1 MIPRLRRFL
10 DLRPGEGLPVLV
22 SFLYIATVV
31 AAFLLAKPIR
41 NSLFLRQYG
50 PYAIVYV
57 YVAVPLVLSLFV
69 PAYTRV
75 AARFG
80 TRTVTAGTLVFFSL
94 NALLFWFAFRFAPFR
109 LLPGVFYVWVNCFA
123 VIAPVQAWSFANSLF
138 DTRQARRLFGLLGAS
153 ASLGA
158 IAGGVMATVLVGP
171 VGGTENMLLV
181 LAVLILIAAGIV
193 AAASA
198 LLRGRTL
205 VRRTRAVSRPF
216 AEIMREIARSPYLRL
231 IAALL
236 FVGAIVT
243 QWAGFQLNIV
253 AKERFGDDVDGLLK
267 FFGTFN
273 FVLGSVSFVVQVLLT
288 RLLLRRFGVGVTI
301 LVLPVALIFGSTL
314 TVLLP
319 GFATVLL
326 VNALDQGLRFSVDKA
341 TYELLYLPIAPAQRL
356 QFKSA
361 IDILVNRLAD
371 AAGALL
377 FGFATRGFL
386 MIPGL
391 QFHVRGTAAINI
403 VLLAVWIAIAWRLRV
418 EYVRTIQESIHRHRL
433 DSERTSADVLERSAA
448 DALNAKLRAGD
459 PTEVRYALALLE
471 VQQTRTW
478 HPALRDLLSHP
489 EPDVRRRALAIL
501 AEAGDREL
509 LSRARAML
517 RDRDVAVRTEALL
530 YVSRELGVDPLRE
543 IERLGDFEDF
553 SIRAGMAAFL
563 ASPGP
568 SRNME
573 AARIILEG
581 MVHAAGPDGA
591 RERAEAARVI
601 ALVPDAFLDL
611 LAVLLRDEDV
621 AVARQAIR
629 SARTVAREEL
639 IPPLLA
645 ALGDT
650 QLADEAADALA
661 RFGNTVVPILAE
673 RLPDESTPLEV
684 RREIP
689 TVLVRVGTAQAQQ
702 VLVDSVLQGDATL
715 RHRIIASLNK
725 VRAAEPG
732 IRLDA
737 NVLELLLAAEI
748 AGHYR
753 SYQVLGPLR
762 AHLKEGDP
770 VLEAMRHSMEQELER
785 IFRLMALLLPQT
797 GLHDAYVGVRSTNP
811 IVRANA
817 LEFLDNVLKPELRQL
832 LVPLLDAQ
840 VTIDERIALADR
852 LVGAPLDS
860 TEQAI
865 ATLLASEDAW
875 LRSCAVYAVGA
886 LQLHALAPELR
897 KLESASDPVMRESV
911 RTARRRLAGEADVVE
926 PHTPAPAEM
935 DVGVGAG

>member
-10 DLRPGEGLPVLV
+10 DLRPGEGLPVLL

-41 NSLFLRQYG
+41 NSLFLRQNG

-69 PAYTRV
+69 PAYTRI
-75 AARFG
+75 AARLG
-80 TRTVTAGTLVFFSL
+80 SRAVAVGTLVFFSA
-94 NALLFWFAFRFAPFR
+94 NAIVFWFAFRYAPFR

-158 IAGGVMATVLVGP
+158 IAGGVMATLLVGP

-181 LAVLILIAAGIV
+181 LALLILIAAGVV
-193 AAASA
+193 AAGNVV
-198 LLRGRTL
+198 LRGRTP
-205 VRRTRAVSRPF
+205 VRRTRTVSRPF
-216 AEIMREIARSPYLRL
+216 AETMREIASSRYLRL

-236 FVGAIVT
+236 FIGAVVT

-253 AKERFGDDVDGLLK
+253 AKERFGDDADALLR

-273 FVLGSVSFVVQVLLT
+273 FVLGSVSFIVQVLLT
-288 RLLLRRFGVGVTI
+288 RRLLRRFGVAVTI
-301 LVLPVALIFGSTL
+301 LVLPVALIFGTTF

-319 GFATVLL
+319 GLATVLL

-341 TYELLYLPIAPAQRL
+341 TYELLYLPIAPSQRL
-356 QFKSA
+356 HFKSA
-361 IDILVNRLAD
+361 IDILVNRIAD
-371 AAGALL
+371 AVGAVL
-377 FGFATRGFL
+377 FGVATRGFL

-403 VLLAVWIAIAWRLRV
+403 AFLAVWMAIAWRLRA
-418 EYVRTIQESIHRHRL
+418 EYVRTIHESIHRHRL
-433 DSERTSADVLERSAA
+433 DSERTTADVLERSAA
-448 DALNAKLRAGD
+448 AALNAKLRATD
-459 PTEVRYALALLE
+459 PAEVRYALELLE
-471 VQQTRTW
+471 VQQTRSW
-478 HPALRDLLSHP
+478 HPALRELLDHP
-489 EPDVRRRALAIL
+489 EADVRRRALAIL
-501 AEAGDREL
+501 AETDDREL
-509 LSRARAML
+509 VSHAKAML
-517 RDRDVAVRTEALL
+517 RDRDIAVRTEALL
-530 YVSRELGVDPLRE
+530 YVSRELGVDPLHE

-568 SRNME
+568 SRNVE
-573 AARIILEG
+573 AARVILEA
-581 MVHAAGPDGA
+581 MVRSAGPSGA
-591 RERAEAARVI
+591 RERAEAARLI

-611 LAVLLRDEDV
+611 LATLLADEDV
-621 AVARQAIR
+621 TVAKQAIR
-629 SARTVAREEL
+629 SARVVAREEL
-639 IPPLLA
+639 VSPLVT
-645 ALGDT
+645 ALGDPR
-650 QLADEAADALA
+650 LADEAADALA
-661 RFGNTVVPILAE
+661 RYGDTVVPVLSE
-673 RLPDESTPLEV
+673 RLRDEATPLEI
-684 RREIP
+684 RREVP
-689 TVLVRVGTAQAQQ
+689 TVLVRVGTSQAQQ

-762 AHLKEGDP
+762 THLKEGDP
-770 VLEAMRHSMEQELER
+770 VLEAMGHSMEQELER
-785 IFRLMALLLPQT
+785 IFRLMALLLPQA
-797 GLHDAYVGVRSTNP
+797 GLHDAYVGVRSTNA

-840 VTIDERIALADR
+840 VTVEERIALADR

-865 ATLLASEDAW
+865 ATLLASEDSW

-886 LQLHALAPELR
+886 LQLHALEPELR
-897 KLESASDPVMRESV
+897 KFESAADPVLRDNV
-911 RTARRRLAGEADVVE
+911 RAARRRLAGEVEAAE